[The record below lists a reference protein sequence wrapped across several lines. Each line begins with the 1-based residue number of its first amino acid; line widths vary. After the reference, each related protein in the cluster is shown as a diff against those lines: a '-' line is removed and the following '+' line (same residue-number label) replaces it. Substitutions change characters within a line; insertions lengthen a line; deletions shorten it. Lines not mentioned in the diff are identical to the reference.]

1 MYNVYN
7 IVWNLTE
14 NQFGTRTMCK
24 HVALYLHITW
34 YAEALLTRNLM
45 KNVLYVKSVLNFISW
60 VFVKICWMNFSIF
73 FFCEFYWALPKR
85 AFLDIYDGDRCVTS
99 NAPMNL
105 WNFMDIYHLKNYSS
119 DFPHIFTRKLKNKSF
134 RKGCISNT
142 SRIW

>member
-60 VFVKICWMNFSIF
+60 VFVKICWMNFFWKLNDF
-73 FFCEFYWALPKR
+73 FFLWILLSFAKESVSRYLRWWQMCYIKCSNEFMEFYGH
-85 AFLDIYDGDRCVTS
+85 I
-99 NAPMNL
+99 
-105 WNFMDIYHLKNYSS
+105 SS
-119 DFPHIFTRKLKNKSF
+119 QKLFKWFSAHFHTKIE
-134 RKGCISNT
+134 K
-142 SRIW
+142 